1 MPLGGDR
8 NAIGGAA
15 RSMNKARLRRL
26 ALPLWSLTI
35 AILALVLY
43 LRGDR
48 KGVLDGGR
56 GGELPVYPGIG
67 LEVDEPTARGL
78 FAMTPETFRFDPT
91 CYYRYEPYVDESF
104 EWPEHPAGSWTR
116 TTNLYGWRETGDEQL
131 SDYDVRVLVTGD
143 SHTDGACNNTESFPH
158 LLEGLLQARE
168 DDAGSGART
177 GVQNSGIVGYS
188 FHNYL
193 GVLRM
198 HLDQDLDAFVVAV
211 YGGNDFAESIRP
223 HHYFRGTRPSA
234 RRTGY
239 WGRIEAARAVSDH
252 AVAQSLN
259 QVLLFDE
266 QPEEIEVALD
276 AVRFTA
282 TQIRDLCEVNGVR
295 LIYAYIPPA
304 FDVPWPKLEESR
316 KRAMEVLDLD
326 EDRMSVSRE
335 LKRSLFEILDELGV
349 QHLDLEPEFRAQSE
363 RCYWD
368 KDLHINLLGHE
379 RIAAALEASFASG
392 AGAIGASAGPRDGME
407 WSVDERA
414 RLRSAGKWAAGVR
427 TGSWREW
434 YPSGD
439 LRSSGR
445 WSDGA
450 RTGIWTWW
458 YPGGVLQRQ
467 GEMRD
472 GRPHGVWRDWHPNGL
487 PAQWGAYA
495 GGLPQG
501 LWVQWWPDGELMSVG
516 CYVDGARFGEWWTY
530 RPDGSPEVRAELWRG
545 APVGEVQRYPQPR

>member
-1 MPLGGDR
+1 
-8 NAIGGAA
+8 
-15 RSMNKARLRRL
+15 MNKARLRRTI
-26 ALPLWSLTI
+26 LPLWTAVI

-56 GGELPVYPGIG
+56 TGELPDHPGIS
-67 LEVDEPTARGL
+67 LDVDEATARGL
-78 FAMTPETFRFDPT
+78 FAMTPETFRYDPT

-104 EWPEHPAGSWTR
+104 EWPEHPNGEWTR

-158 LLEGLLQARE
+158 LLEGLLQAHE
-168 DDAGSGART
+168 DAAGTGART

-188 FHNYL
+188 FHNHL

-198 HLDQDLDAFVVAV
+198 HLDQDLHAFVVAV

-223 HHYFRGTRPSA
+223 QHYFRGTRPSA

-239 WGRIEAARAVSDH
+239 WGRIEAARRVSDH

-259 QVLLFDE
+259 QALLFDE

-282 TQIRDLCEVNGVR
+282 TQIRDLCELNDIR

-304 FDVPWPKLEESR
+304 FDVPWADLDASR
-316 KRAMEVLDLD
+316 DRAMEALDLD
-326 EDRMSVSRE
+326 DDRMSVSRE
-335 LKRSLFEILDELGV
+335 LKRSLFGILDELGV
-349 QHLDLEPEFRAQSE
+349 HYLDLEPEFRAQSE
-363 RCYWD
+363 RCYWA

-379 RIAAALEASFASG
+379 RVAAALESALASG
-392 AGAIGASAGPRDGME
+392 AGAIGASSAPRDGMD
-407 WSVDERA
+407 WSVDGRG
-414 RLRSAGKWAAGVR
+414 RLRAAGR
-427 TGSWREW
+427 WESGERSGQWREW

-439 LRSSGR
+439 LRSAGR
-445 WSDGA
+445 WSGGE
-450 RTGIWTWW
+450 RVGVWTWW
-458 YPGGVLQRQ
+458 YPGGGLQRQ

-472 GRPHGVWRDWHPNGL
+472 GRPHGVWRDWHSNGL
-487 PAQWGAYA
+487 PAQWSAYVD
-495 GGLPQG
+495 GVPQG
-501 LWVQWWPDGELMSVG
+501 LWMQWWPGGELTSAG
-516 CYVDGARFGEWWTY
+516 CYLDGKRCGEWWTF
-530 RPDGSPEVRAELWRG
+530 REDGSPEARAEMWDGRS
-545 APVGEVQRYPQPR
+545 VGDVRRLPR